1 LVGGANDRNA
11 RTINEA
17 GRDGQCTADTDERVK
32 VWMIADRTSIY
43 TSERASQRQHLCHSY
58 ARTQGYTTAER
69 GARLRVCV
77 CRFKHDV
84 HGTSAFSKSLI
95 ARDGIWRR
103 KAIARSTRRV
113 EVRMERVYQQPG
125 LNPRADI
132 DVFVCWCVSKE
143 IERDRDRQEYQEE
156 ALTNTTSS
164 RWFDFTNNKRERERE
179 NALPTDTHQRQAS
192 IDLSPSLSS
201 LYLRLSC
208 TRSLARLLAPSY
220 ALARW
225 FASVATKSSR
235 KSRWWCSWSR
245 CSSLSCLPSTGIAI
259 QIDQPTDRPS
269 AFRSIVSAR
278 NAISP
283 IIIALICGTISNRKS
298 IRTNER
304 TNEYLWA
311 CLCWCVASLGARAR
325 SCACVRVCAFY
336 LNRWGR
342 SGSLCP
348 SLRSCSTSLT

>member
-1 LVGGANDRNA
+1 
-11 RTINEA
+11 
-17 GRDGQCTADTDERVK
+17 
-32 VWMIADRTSIY
+32 
-43 TSERASQRQHLCHSY
+43 LCHSY

-164 RWFDFTNNKRERERE
+164 RWFDFTNNKRERARERSIDRHT
-179 NALPTDTHQRQAS
+179 PTPT
-192 IDLSPSLSS
+192 IDLSITIFSLSPP
-201 LYLRLSC
+201 LLH
-208 TRSLARLLAPSY
+208 SLARLCLLPHTLS
-220 ALARW
+220 
-225 FASVATKSSR
+225 FAGSR
-235 KSRWWCSWSR
+235 R
-245 CSSLSCLPSTGIAI
+245 L
-259 QIDQPTDRPS
+259 QPR
-269 AFRSIVSAR
+269 AVGRA
-278 NAISP
+278 
-283 IIIALICGTISNRKS
+283 GG
-298 IRTNER
+298 
-304 TNEYLWA
+304 
-311 CLCWCVASLGARAR
+311 GARGLAAPLYP
-325 SCACVRVCAFY
+325 ACSPRA
-336 LNRWGR
+336 
-342 SGSLCP
+342 
-348 SLRSCSTSLT
+348 